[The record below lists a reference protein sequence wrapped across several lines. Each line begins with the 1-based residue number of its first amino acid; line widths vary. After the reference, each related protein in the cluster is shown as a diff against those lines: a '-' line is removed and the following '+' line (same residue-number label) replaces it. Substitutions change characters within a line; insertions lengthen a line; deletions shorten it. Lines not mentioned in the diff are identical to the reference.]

1 LIFFTLQ
8 KIKLE
13 IRRTIATDMFYKSQE
28 LLDLGEAVG
37 TQSRGLPQELIDT
50 LPTSKYK
57 FGSLFKRKNSGKR

>member
-1 LIFFTLQ
+1 MVTDIFF
-8 KIKLE
+8 KW
-13 IRRTIATDMFYKSQE
+13 QE

-37 TQSRGLPQELIDT
+37 TQSRGLSQELIDT